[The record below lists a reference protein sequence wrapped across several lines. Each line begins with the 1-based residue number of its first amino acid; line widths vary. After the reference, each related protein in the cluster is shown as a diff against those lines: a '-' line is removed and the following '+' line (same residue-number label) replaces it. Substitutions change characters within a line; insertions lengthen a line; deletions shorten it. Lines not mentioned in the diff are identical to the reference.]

1 VQVHC
6 DEGVANYIG
15 PKPCADICEEVGE
28 ASVGERA
35 GQPLS
40 RERKLFLGAD
50 AVCVA
55 EGKTFEC
62 AIASAQ
68 ATRRGRRTWHARTLF
83 VREPGDLRIGRTS
96 SQCDDVAIL
105 RAAKQISFP
114 MARHRSVLGF
124 GRPLADRHRIS
135 DPTSPFVLWNWMAV
149 VLWRTPSVAS
159 TQIDYPQYRD
169 CRLCLIHVFLT
180 RWRIAQVQRFCRSV
194 RIRNCCRLVVS
205 ALSRHSQ
212 IGCAAG

>member
-1 VQVHC
+1 MQVHC

-15 PKPCADICEEVGE
+15 PKPCADIREEVGE

-62 AIASAQ
+62 AIASTR

-83 VREPGDLRIGRTS
+83 VREPGDLRVGHTS
-96 SQCDDVAIL
+96 SQGGEVA
-105 RAAKQISFP
+105 RVGKVKS
-114 MARHRSVLGF
+114 RS
-124 GRPLADRHRIS
+124 R
-135 DPTSPFVLWNWMAV
+135 
-149 VLWRTPSVAS
+149 
-159 TQIDYPQYRD
+159 
-169 CRLCLIHVFLT
+169 
-180 RWRIAQVQRFCRSV
+180 
-194 RIRNCCRLVVS
+194 
-205 ALSRHSQ
+205 
-212 IGCAAG
+212 